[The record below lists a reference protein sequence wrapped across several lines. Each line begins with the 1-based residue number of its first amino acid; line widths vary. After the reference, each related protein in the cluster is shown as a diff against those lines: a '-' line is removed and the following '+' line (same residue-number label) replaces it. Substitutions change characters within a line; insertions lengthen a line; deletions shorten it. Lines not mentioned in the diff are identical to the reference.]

1 MSTITPPA
9 PPIISK
15 DKTLVPRLL
24 SYQELDILHA
34 LRGFCAFYVVVF
46 HAKFLLW
53 SGGTEYLRAFPR
65 VSWNLLQYVAFVA
78 DMLSSAGYEMV
89 IFFFVISGFFIR
101 YAQLKK
107 HRPAFRFYLNR
118 IVRIYPPYLASLV
131 LGGVMLVY
139 VASSHPAVMTNAI
152 GRELNAGLIGAW
164 HEMHPLTLQ
173 AVGRAILFLRPG
185 EHFFG
190 YNGVYWSLLP
200 EALFYLAVPLAF
212 WKIRYYYALSA
223 AFYCFGI
230 VASVLH
236 LETGILGDYLFY
248 FNGYFALGA
257 GLYDVVTTRTNW
269 LPAFRRFS
277 GIALASGITLLLLLL
292 IGTAALHMRLL
303 SGPLAS
309 VLAVLSVSTLLAG
322 RVSRQ
327 NLLVRSFHEV
337 GVFSF
342 SLYLY
347 HFPLL
352 ILSYV
357 GLVTLT
363 GDLVNYARY
372 YWVMLPLVTVAS
384 FGLYYVTE
392 RAAVRYFRGT

>member
-1 MSTITPPA
+1 MAVIVPA
-9 PPIISK
+9 SSSLK
-15 DKTLVPRLL
+15 DKPVVPRLL

-53 SGGTEYLRAFPR
+53 SGDTEYLRAFPR
-65 VSWNLLQYVAFVA
+65 ASWSPLQYIAFIG

-89 IFFFVISGFFIR
+89 IFFFVLSGFFIR

-131 LGGVMLVY
+131 LGGVVLAY
-139 VASSHPAVMTNAI
+139 VASEHPALMTNTI
-152 GRELNAGLIGAW
+152 GRELNAGLLGAW
-164 HEMHPLTLQ
+164 HELHPLTLQ
-173 AVGRAILFLRPG
+173 GVGRAILFLKPG
-185 EHFFG
+185 EQFFG

-212 WKIRYYYALSA
+212 WRIRFYYALSA
-223 AFYCFGI
+223 AFYAFGI
-230 VASVLH
+230 MASMLH
-236 LETGILGDYLFY
+236 LNTGFFGDFLFL
-248 FNGYFALGA
+248 FNGYFALGV
-257 GLYDVVTTRTNW
+257 GLYDVVTTRPNW

-277 GIALASGITLLLLLL
+277 GFWLALGIAALMLLL
-292 IGTAALHMRLL
+292 IGMAALHLRLL
-303 SGPLAS
+303 SGPVAS
-309 VLAVLSVSTLLAG
+309 VLAILSVSALLAG

-327 NLLVRSFHEV
+327 NLVVRAFHEV
-337 GVFSF
+337 GIFSF

-352 ILSYV
+352 ILGYV
-357 GLVTLT
+357 GIVALT
-363 GDLVNYARY
+363 GELVSYTRY
-372 YWVMLPLVTVAS
+372 YWVTLPLVTAGC
-384 FGLYYVTE
+384 FALYYVTE
-392 RAAVRYFRGT
+392 RAAVRFFRGT

>member
-1 MSTITPPA
+1 MA
-9 PPIISK
+9 IILPKSIRLK
-15 DKTLVPRLL
+15 DKPLIPRLL

-34 LRGFCAFYVVVF
+34 LRGFCAFYVVVY
-46 HAKFLLW
+46 HAKFIVW

-65 VSWNLLQYVAFVA
+65 AGWKLWQYAAFVG

-89 IFFFVISGFFIR
+89 IFFFVLSGFFIR

-107 HRPAFRFYLNR
+107 HRPVFRFYLNR

-131 LGGVMLVY
+131 LGGVVLTY
-139 VASSHPAVMTNAI
+139 VASSHPALMTNSI
-152 GRELNAGLIGAW
+152 GRELNAGLLGAW
-164 HEMHPLTLQ
+164 HEMHPLTLK
-173 AVGRAILFLRPG
+173 AGGRAILFLRSG

-212 WKIRYYYALSA
+212 WRIRYYYALSA
-223 AFYCFGI
+223 AFYAFGF

-236 LETGILGDYLFY
+236 LETGFFGQFLFHY
-248 FNGYFALGA
+248 NGYFALGV
-257 GLYDVVTTRTNW
+257 GLYDVVTTRPNW
-269 LPAFRRFS
+269 LPAFRQFS
-277 GIALASGITLLLLLL
+277 GFWLALGIGVILVLL
-292 IGTAALHMRLL
+292 IGMAALHMRLL
-303 SGPLAS
+303 SGPVAS
-309 VLAVLSVSTLLAG
+309 VLAVLSVSALLAG

-327 NLLVRSFHEV
+327 NLLVRAFHEV
-337 GVFSF
+337 GIFSF

-357 GLVTLT
+357 GIVAFT
-363 GDLVNYARY
+363 GKMVIYTRY
-372 YWVMLPLVTVAS
+372 YWVMLPLVTAGC
-384 FGLYYVTE
+384 FALYYVTE
-392 RAAVRYFRGT
+392 RAAVRFFRGT